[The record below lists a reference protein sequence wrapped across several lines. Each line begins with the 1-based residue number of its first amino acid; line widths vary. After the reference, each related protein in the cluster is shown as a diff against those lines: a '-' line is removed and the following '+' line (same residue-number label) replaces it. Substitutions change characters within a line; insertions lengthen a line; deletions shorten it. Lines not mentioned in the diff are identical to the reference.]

1 MLTSNLIGAGAQLPT
16 SVDSASI
23 LMSDHGLWYLQSIC
37 HNFDI
42 TGPEIYRHLAN
53 GYLRAW

>member
-1 MLTSNLIGAGAQLPT
+1 MLTSNLMDAGAQLPT

-23 LMSDHGLWYLQSIC
+23 LMSDHGLWYLQS
-37 HNFDI
+37 
-42 TGPEIYRHLAN
+42 EIYRHLAN